1 MNRLALGSVSLL
13 LVLALTNIS
22 HGQNLPPTMFATPKS
37 FVELPK
43 DAPPPPAPAPG
54 DGPATFLPPIA
65 VVNPWSGAMEFG
77 INGANGNSDNFNLRY
92 GLGVRR
98 KTDDNIFN
106 FDTVYNYA
114 SQDDVVTQN
123 RLFSIGREEWYF
135 RGTPWGIFVDGTFEY
150 DEFRAFDFRIASH
163 VGLTYKFID
172 NVQTMLKG
180 RAGAGVSREFGGPN
194 DDWIPEL
201 IFGLDFEHKFSDNTK
216 VFTTADYIP
225 NINNFSDFRLQL
237 AAGFE
242 TMLSKEYNL
251 ALKLGAQNLYDST
264 PEGRKPNDVFY
275 FVSLI
280 WKF

>member
-1 MNRLALGSVSLL
+1 MASHDLGVGISHSAVFLSKTTTWETALATTIDPCYLTRRNLSHSIFIEVRDYGSNRLALGSVSLL

-43 DAPPPPAPAPG
+43 MRLHP
-54 DGPATFLPPIA
+54 LPHNRLVMVLLLCHRLPRGKPM
-65 VVNPWSGAMEFG
+65 VRAMEFG

-225 NINNFSDFRLQL
+225 NINNF
-237 AAGFE
+237 
-242 TMLSKEYNL
+242 
-251 ALKLGAQNLYDST
+251 
-264 PEGRKPNDVFY
+264 
-275 FVSLI
+275 
-280 WKF
+280 